1 MAVTQLEA
9 LYAQHRQRL
18 ACIDQASALSNPL
31 YAILPSSL
39 PFLAKYP
46 QELEAVILKQT
57 LKMEE
62 LQIGLKSTIL
72 ELEQIVKNIQG
83 LYLNL
88 GGGLGGKIKGEERHP
103 ASLSLTEVATWL
115 YAQAQQ
121 HQTLMARRVSILKKL
136 DDSNFSDILEEW
148 KSLEDPIDYR
158 QQVTMMERLKLFT
171 LMKHC

>member
-88 GGGLGGKIKGEERHP
+88 GGLGGKINEDERHP

-136 DDSNFSDILEEW
+136 NDSNFSDILAQW

-158 QQVTMMERLKLFT
+158 QQVTMMERLKLLT
-171 LMKHC
+171 LMKHY